1 MSWHAEDELLQR
13 YASGALDAANSFS
26 VEAHILACD
35 DCRMR
40 VPRDTT
46 RLDAIWSGVRGSISA
61 PATRFTERL
70 MRVLGINEHTARL
83 LAATPALST
92 SWLAGIAATL
102 AFIILAS
109 HNKSGDPLPFL
120 LVAPVLPL
128 AGVATAY
135 GRGVDPTYE
144 IGASAPMRGL
154 RLLMIRSLAVF
165 VTTSAL
171 AVAASFA
178 LPRVDLNAAAW
189 ILPAVALATVC
200 LALSTWLSPLRSA
213 VIVALA
219 WMAVVIVSL
228 AVATG
233 PLRVQ
238 TIAAF
243 REGEQAW
250 LAATALLGVLVLVV
264 RRNHFERMDG

>member
-1 MSWHAEDELLQR
+1 M
-13 YASGALDAANSFS
+13 
-26 VEAHILACD
+26 
-35 DCRMR
+35 
-40 VPRDTT
+40 
-46 RLDAIWSGVRGSISA
+46 
-61 PATRFTERL
+61 
-70 MRVLGINEHTARL
+70 
-83 LAATPALST
+83 
-92 SWLAGIAATL
+92 
-102 AFIILAS
+102 
-109 HNKSGDPLPFL
+109 
-120 LVAPVLPL
+120 LPL

-165 VTTSAL
+165 VTTSVL

-178 LPRVDLNAAAW
+178 LPRVDLNTAAW
-189 ILPAVALATVC
+189 MLPALSLATVC

-213 VIVALA
+213 VIVAVA
-219 WMAVVIVSL
+219 WMAVAIVSL

-243 REGEQAW
+243 REGEQVW
-250 LAATALLGVLVLVV
+250 LAAAALLGVLVLVV
-264 RRNHFERMDG
+264 RRNHLERMDG

>member
-1 MSWHAEDELLQR
+1 
-13 YASGALDAANSFS
+13 
-26 VEAHILACD
+26 
-35 DCRMR
+35 
-40 VPRDTT
+40 
-46 RLDAIWSGVRGSISA
+46 
-61 PATRFTERL
+61 
-70 MRVLGINEHTARL
+70 
-83 LAATPALST
+83 
-92 SWLAGIAATL
+92 
-102 AFIILAS
+102 
-109 HNKSGDPLPFL
+109 
-120 LVAPVLPL
+120 
-128 AGVATAY
+128 
-135 GRGVDPTYE
+135 
-144 IGASAPMRGL
+144 MRGL

-165 VTTSAL
+165 VTTSVL

-178 LPRVDLNAAAW
+178 LPRVDLNTAAW
-189 ILPAVALATVC
+189 MLPALSLATVC

-264 RRNHFERMDG
+264 RRNHFERMDR